1 MLTVK
6 NNLVHLLLFFPL
18 CLVHSR
24 VCKCRATAGKYFI
37 IMIFEGFA
45 GLHGRSVV
53 FLHPGSMRKVSLGR
67 PSRSIYVSLA
77 CLTLA
82 LHLLLAFFCLS
93 VLHTSCIPPSTT
105 TTSSSSA
112 AAAAVVRKPAGQRR
126 EFVLAPSVR
135 TPSPP
140 KLLWDENPLNQTI
153 AIEARNAKA
162 TFGNAAGKERKLTA
176 ARKLIEKV
184 KRRDKLEALFRH
196 RLYNLPLPELRDE
209 DRLLLVMSQ
218 PVEKDSSSSYDSSDT
233 SG

>member
-1 MLTVK
+1 
-6 NNLVHLLLFFPL
+6 
-18 CLVHSR
+18 
-24 VCKCRATAGKYFI
+24 
-37 IMIFEGFA
+37 
-45 GLHGRSVV
+45 
-53 FLHPGSMRKVSLGR
+53 MRKVSLGR

-93 VLHTSCIPPSTT
+93 VLHTSCIPLSTT
-105 TTSSSSA
+105 TTSSSSAA

-135 TPSPP
+135 TLSPP

-153 AIEARNAKA
+153 AVEARNAEA
-162 TFGNAAGKERKLTA
+162 TFGNAASKESKLTA

-184 KRRDKLEALFRH
+184 KRRDKMEALFRH

-209 DRLLLVMSQ
+209 DMLLLVMSQ
-218 PVEKDSSSSYDSSDT
+218 PVEKDSSSSYESSDT

>member
-1 MLTVK
+1 
-6 NNLVHLLLFFPL
+6 
-18 CLVHSR
+18 
-24 VCKCRATAGKYFI
+24 
-37 IMIFEGFA
+37 MIFEAFA
-45 GLHGRSVV
+45 GLHSRSV

-112 AAAAVVRKPAGQRR
+112 AAAAVHKPAGPRH
-126 EFVLAPSVR
+126 EFFLAPSVR

-184 KRRDKLEALFRH
+184 KRQDKLEALFRH

-209 DRLLLVMSQ
+209 DKLLLVMSQ